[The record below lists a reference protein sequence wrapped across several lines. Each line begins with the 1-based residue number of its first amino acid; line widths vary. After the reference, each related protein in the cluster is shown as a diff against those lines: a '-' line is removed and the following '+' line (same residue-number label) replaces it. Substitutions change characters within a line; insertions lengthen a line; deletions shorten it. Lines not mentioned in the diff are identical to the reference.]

1 MQSEMGSRLSILSYS
16 SVASRRLHFAWI
28 ANKSLHLSLPNIY
41 TPLGFMS
48 IILVLM
54 DTLEEKFTHGLQTEM
69 VQC

>member
-1 MQSEMGSRLSILSYS
+1 MQSEMDSRLSITTYS
-16 SVASRRLHFAWI
+16 SVALRRLHFTWI
-28 ANKSLHLSLPNIY
+28 ANKLLELSSPNIY
-41 TPLGFMS
+41 TPSGFMS